1 VPWVLVDIAIGV
13 LAVLLLVLAALS
25 LWRHVKALFG
35 ALRDA
40 SEKVGPATDALA
52 AAQSDRPA
60 P

>member
-1 VPWVLVDIAIGV
+1 MPWVLVDIAIGV

-25 LWRHVKALFG
+25 LWRHMKGLFG
-35 ALRDA
+35 TVRAS
-40 SEKVGPATDALA
+40 SEKVGPATEALA